1 MVNISNLTVSPALLQ
16 MVPDIV
22 FFCSLKQKS
31 NTKLAK
37 YGPSSIPPLGQM
49 PYKTRSNK
57 PLHDGKVLVNQL
69 NSQPEAVLP

>member
-1 MVNISNLTVSPALLQ
+1 MVNTSNLTVSRALLQ

-22 FFCSLKQKS
+22 FFYSLKQKS

-37 YGPSSIPPLGQM
+37 IGPSSIPPLGQM

-57 PLHDGKVLVNQL
+57 PLHDGKVHVNQM
-69 NSQPEAVLP
+69 NSQPKQFLP